1 MSQQAFQQLLKSLP
15 RDEREKVLKTAMAY
29 GLSADDPAWLILAL
43 NQSGL
48 FSINQAISALNNQRD
63 SEVLSFK
70 ATAKEIANGAMES
83 AANYQLDKISEKIAN
98 TAQHIYKKQV
108 LKVSTAWFICATI
121 IGISFFIGTTTLTY
135 QYLKNTF
142 YSQAQQAAY
151 ERVVDEQARASWANS
166 ETGKLAYSLAQ
177 VTDIKALATCKKT
190 KSGWKILGDK
200 KNVCIPHPLNKQI
213 TGWHIPG

>member
-48 FSINQAISALNNQRD
+48 FSINQAITALNNQRG
-63 SEVLSFK
+63 SEVLAFK
-70 ATAKEIANGAMES
+70 TTAKEIADGAMEN
-83 AANYQLDKISEKIAN
+83 AANYQLNKISEKIAT

-108 LKVSTAWFICATI
+108 LKVSAAWFICAAI
-121 IGISFFIGTTTLTY
+121 IGICFFIGTTTLTY

-142 YSQAQQAAY
+142 YVEAQQVAY
-151 ERVVDEQARASWANS
+151 KQVVDEQARASWANT
-166 ETGKLAYSLAQ
+166 ETGKIAHSLAQ

-190 KSGWKILGDK
+190 KSGWKIIGDK
-200 KNVCIPHPLNKQI
+200 KNVCIPHALNKKI
-213 TGWHIPG
+213 IGWRIPK